1 MNKHSNKTKLI
12 RRGLVL
18 VALSCTVAFSATA
31 LTACDD
37 DDDDTSTSKTDNCK
51 IANGNFEYYSDDDFL
66 NVINSPSSW
75 TKSVGSD
82 GNGNSASSSI
92 KASGIVN
99 TDSDLWS
106 EMTTTKYTATS
117 VSDAEKNWD
126 NMTVKDR
133 LYFYSEIEDGK
144 YEDSEDVDELSDF
157 DLYEDYTYGIDYD
170 DLPDCENPLTHDGTA
185 EDEDS
190 VLMIR
195 NYRTDGYGTA
205 QKYTSSTTITLE
217 KNTSAM
223 FSVWVKT
230 ENLTYNNGKTVS
242 GNRGAYIGVTHTV
255 GDVTMDEMQIT
266 NIDTSSVTE
275 NNGWKKYTVYLKGC
289 TYSSS
294 TFTIVLGLGK
304 GSTQNRFEYVQGYAF
319 FDDVD
324 CTLLTNDEYD
334 AATRSAD
341 GTYTIPY
348 CSTFTDASD
357 KLFDVYDDYRNSE
370 TFALDM
376 YQGFSTFDVTGD
388 SSVDISLTKETYNGI
403 SYTTTNYKG
412 LGISTANDVTEV
424 TSLASLKNTNNSYL
438 KSVLSKDFENYPFA
452 SSEDMIMLLSAD
464 GAAYT
469 AEMKA
474 TGDAF
479 TLAPDSYKMIS
490 FWVKTSALDSYTGA
504 SITLVDGENENTIAA
519 FDSTTISTIDLDDK
533 EDLFDGWVQ
542 CFFFIKNETKIDQSF
557 YLKFS
562 YGPTTIVGTT
572 KASYGEG
579 YAAFTNF
586 EVLDMNSD
594 EFALVSTGDQA
605 VSVSLTGESNSSTY
619 GFDSTIY
626 SQTDAIEQG
635 LATPLNYTGVDGGST
650 YVGGTEYSY
659 ANASE
664 YAGLINKEYAANYA
678 ENSSSGDWLDLLLK
692 AENISITNALSQIG
706 WWNDVFGSSTQ
717 PLLIV
722 NAVEQSYGYIAN
734 TTTSFSSSSYTALSV
749 KVKVSKGAIAY
760 VYLIDTSDVKN
771 GYSDCVNI
779 TTPEV
784 TYWYDD
790 NGNIT
795 KVDPSDDDY
804 NKKTDIVYK
813 INSNGLYTKADGSDE
828 TYYANLTAYKTASEY
843 DSETYSSDTDA
854 GKNLVTDS
862 GKIVYY
868 YHDGT
873 YYAEYDKDD
882 NEYLVPVSDLDHSYA
897 RYNSESRYLY
907 TVVDNRDGSLSEGW
921 HTVSFYVN
929 CGDEAKNYRLEVFSG
944 SRDGSIKS
952 AAGSYVAFDCN
963 TPEALSDYYDNLLD
977 ETLNKIADGNDDL
990 EIDKETGR
998 LVYKSTGAT
1007 YENASY
1013 YTFTYYDSSDYLRY
1027 DENADP
1033 TNNYIVYDD
1042 SSDDPGNLY
1051 SGYTQSEQTETLIYL
1066 YYEADGEYT
1075 TFVNYAP
1082 IDTTVSADSTIDDDD
1097 DEEDEEFDYSVL
1109 LMVISI
1115 ILSAVLIFTMIALL
1129 VRRIVKR
1136 VKSRKVPDNNVY
1148 SAKRRRYARKGNITL
1163 ADDEEKKD

>member
-12 RRGLVL
+12 RRGFALI
-18 VALSCTVAFSATA
+18 ALSCTVAFSATA
-31 LTACDD
+31 LAACDD

-66 NVINSPSSW
+66 SVINSPDSW
-75 TKSVGSD
+75 TKSVGND

-92 KASGIVN
+92 KASGIIN
-99 TDSDLWS
+99 TDEELWT
-106 EMTTTKYTATS
+106 EMTTSTHTATS
-117 VSDAEKNWD
+117 VSDAENNWD
-126 NMTVKDR
+126 DMTVKDR
-133 LYFYSEIEDGK
+133 LYFYEQIEDGD
-144 YEDSEDVDELSDF
+144 YEDSDDIDELSDF

-170 DLPDCENPLTHDGTA
+170 DLPDCENPLTRDGAA
-185 EDEDS
+185 EDESS
-190 VLMIR
+190 VLMIH

-217 KNTSAM
+217 KNTSAV

-230 ENLTYNNGKTVS
+230 EDLTYNDGKTVG
-242 GNRGAYIGVTHTV
+242 GNRGAYIGITHTV

-266 NIDTSSVTE
+266 DIDTSSVTE
-275 NNGWKKYTVYLKGC
+275 NNGWKQYTVYLKGC

-294 TFTIVLGLGK
+294 TFTVVLGLGK

-319 FDDVD
+319 FDDVE
-324 CTLLTNDEYD
+324 CTLLTNAEYD
-334 AATRSAD
+334 AATQSA
-341 GTYTIPY
+341 GTYTVPY
-348 CSTFTDASD
+348 CTTFTDATE
-357 KLFDVYDDYRNSE
+357 KIFDVYGDYSDNT

-376 YQGFSTFDVTGD
+376 YQGFSSFDITND
-388 SSVDISLTKETYNGI
+388 TSVDISLTKETYNGI

-412 LGISTANDVTEV
+412 LGISTENDVTEV
-424 TSLASLKNTNNSYL
+424 TSLASLKNTDNSYL
-438 KSVLSKDFENYPFA
+438 KSVVNKDFENYPFA

-474 TGDAF
+474 NSDAF
-479 TLAPDSYKMIS
+479 TLGPDSYKMIS
-490 FWVKTSALDSYTGA
+490 FWVKTSALDSFTGA
-504 SITLVDGENENTIAA
+504 SITLVDGDNESSIAA
-519 FDSTTISTIDLDDK
+519 FDSTTVATINLDDE

-542 CFFFIKNETKIDQSF
+542 CFFFVQNETKVDQSF

-572 KASYGEG
+572 KADYGEG

-586 EVLDMNSD
+586 EALDMNSD

-605 VSVSLTGESNSSTY
+605 VSVSLSGNSNSSTY

-626 SQTDAIEQG
+626 SDTDAIEEG
-635 LATPLNYTGVDGGST
+635 LATPLNYMGVDGGST

-659 ANASE
+659 ANSNE
-664 YAGLINKEYAANYA
+664 YAGLINKEYATNYA
-678 ENSSSGDWLDLLLK
+678 ENYTSGNWLDYLLK
-692 AENISITNALSQIG
+692 AEDISITSALSTVE
-706 WWNDVFGSSTQ
+706 WWNRIFGSSTQ

-722 NAVEQSYGYIAN
+722 NAVEQSYGYIASS
-734 TTTSFSSSSYTALSV
+734 TTSFSSSSYTTLSV
-749 KVKVSKGAIAY
+749 KVKVSAGAIAY
-760 VYLIDTSDVKN
+760 VYLIDTSDVTK
-771 GYSDCVNI
+771 GYGDCVNI

-795 KVDPSDDDY
+795 RIDPSDDDY

-813 INSNGLYTKADGSDE
+813 INSNGLYTKADGSDS
-828 TYYANLTAYKTASEY
+828 TYYANLTAYKTAAEY
-843 DSETYSSDTDA
+843 DSDTYSSDTDA

-862 GKIVYY
+862 GTIVYY
-868 YHDGT
+868 YHDGV
-873 YYAEYDKDD
+873 YYAEYDKDN
-882 NEYLVPVSDLDHSYA
+882 NEYFIQVSDLDHSYA
-897 RYNSESRYLY
+897 RYTSESRYLY

-929 CGDEAKNYRLEVFSG
+929 TGDAAKDYRLEVFSG
-944 SRDGSIKS
+944 SRDGSVKS

-963 TPEALSDYYDNLLD
+963 TPESLSDYYDDILD
-977 ETLNKIADGNDDL
+977 ETLDKITEANDDL
-990 EIDKETGR
+990 EIDKDTGR
-998 LVYKSTGAT
+998 LVYKSTGEI

-1033 TNNYIVYDD
+1033 TNNYIVYEDEE
-1042 SSDDPGNLY
+1042 DDPGNLY
-1051 SGYTQSEQTETLIYL
+1051 SGYTQSEQEETLIYL

-1082 IDTTVSADSTIDDDD
+1082 IDTAVSADSTIDDDD
-1097 DEEDEEFDYSVL
+1097 DDDDEDFDYSVL

-1136 VKSRKVPDNNVY
+1136 ARARKVPDNNVY

-1163 ADDEEKKD
+1163 ADDDEKKE